1 MEAVDYDL
9 GREMCMKKFPER
21 LSQLRKSKKL
31 TQAQMS
37 ARLDINHNTYAS
49 YERGIRDANIY
60 VLAKVSQVFDV
71 SADYLLGLS
80 DVPKAQTDKEL
91 AAENQYL
98 RERLQEIQRI
108 ITETRGI

>member
-1 MEAVDYDL
+1 MSKSTDKDSVLVNRLKEIKRWEGITQAEMARALNLKPQTISNYFC
-9 GREMCMKKFPER
+9 GRESSC
-21 LSQLRKSKKL
+21 
-31 TQAQMS
+31 
-37 ARLDINHNTYAS
+37 
-49 YERGIRDANIY
+49 G
-60 VLAKVSQVFDV
+60 VLAAICRCFQV

-80 DVPKAQTDKEL
+80 DIPRMQTDKEL

>member
-1 MEAVDYDL
+1 MGVSPQSYSAYEN
-9 GREMCMKKFPER
+9 GREPDYEKLVF
-21 LSQLRKSKKL
+21 LS
-31 TQAQMS
+31 TF
-37 ARLDINHNTYAS
+37 Y
-49 YERGIRDANIY
+49 
-60 VLAKVSQVFDV
+60 DV
-71 SADYLLGLS
+71 SVDYLLGLS

>member
-1 MEAVDYDL
+1 MSKSTDKDSVLVNRLKEIKRWEGITQAEMARALNLKPQTISNYFC
-9 GREMCMKKFPER
+9 GREPKLVL
-21 LSQLRKSKKL
+21 LS
-31 TQAQMS
+31 TF
-37 ARLDINHNTYAS
+37 Y
-49 YERGIRDANIY
+49 
-60 VLAKVSQVFDV
+60 DV
-71 SADYLLGLS
+71 SVDYLLGLS

>member
-1 MEAVDYDL
+1 MSKATDKDSVLVNRLKEIKRWEGITQAEMARALNLKPQTISNYFC
-9 GREMCMKKFPER
+9 GREPSC
-21 LSQLRKSKKL
+21 
-31 TQAQMS
+31 
-37 ARLDINHNTYAS
+37 
-49 YERGIRDANIY
+49 G
-60 VLAKVSQVFDV
+60 VLAAICRRFQV

>member
-1 MEAVDYDL
+1 ML
-9 GREMCMKKFPER
+9 
-21 LSQLRKSKKL
+21 L
-31 TQAQMS
+31 QM
-37 ARLDINHNTYAS
+37 
-49 YERGIRDANIY
+49 
-60 VLAKVSQVFDV
+60 SQVFDV

>member
-1 MEAVDYDL
+1 MSKATDKDSVLVNRLKEIKRWEGITQAEMARTLNLKPQTISNYFC
-9 GREMCMKKFPER
+9 GREPSC
-21 LSQLRKSKKL
+21 
-31 TQAQMS
+31 
-37 ARLDINHNTYAS
+37 
-49 YERGIRDANIY
+49 G
-60 VLAKVSQVFDV
+60 VLVAICRRFQV

-80 DVPKAQTDKEL
+80 DIPRMQTDKEL